1 MGNLLNPAIATE
13 GYGMSVDE
21 LRPVNAIKSSLGN
34 LRILQNSKTNLT
46 FVEKNIPFDNDQTLH
61 GIKKCLEDLRKA
73 QSVNYLQVRAVE
85 VQDRRMVCSSSSVKI
100 IVDYFEKTLE
110 DVINAGKTE
119 DFFYSEAKSWKLL
132 FSLVQVLRFNLRNKI
147 EGHFI
152 HPRSIFYDKRRECW
166 GLIHHGFF
174 QENNFTE
181 ALAGNKHFC
190 SPELYYQIL
199 SPNKKFLLVDS
210 DRSNMFS
217 LGLVIL
223 YMIYSL
229 EEGLPFE
236 DIYQKEQVSVD
247 TFKIHLSVE
256 ELLNRGFSNLFVRI
270 LEDMLQ
276 DHEHKRLSSE
286 KFISLLEN
294 YQISLET
301 DNFKGQDQI
310 YEEYCSLKGSNDN
323 ISIHNKFDDVFG
335 EDAKDHVNIS
345 ENFLNDDTMNNLKGK
360 TVPFNNRFTNRQ
372 DSF

>member
-1 MGNLLNPAIATE
+1 MLNPGIPTE

-21 LRPVNAIKSSLGN
+21 LNPVNAIKSSFGN
-34 LRILQNSKTNLT
+34 LRILQNSKTNMV
-46 FVEKNIPFDNDQTLH
+46 FVEKNIPFDNDQTLND
-61 GIKKCLEDLRKA
+61 IKKCLEDLRKA
-73 QSVNYLQVRAVE
+73 QNVNYLQVRTVE
-85 VQDRRMVCSSSSVKI
+85 VHDRRLVCSTSSVKVV
-100 IVDYFEKTLE
+100 VDYFEKTLE
-110 DVINAGKTE
+110 DVVNAGKTE

-132 FSLVQVLRFNLRNKI
+132 FSLVQVLNFNQRNKI
-147 EGHFI
+147 DGHFI
-152 HPRSIFYDKRRECW
+152 HPRAIFYDKRKERW
-166 GLIHHGFF
+166 GLIHHAFF

-217 LGLVIL
+217 LGLVVL

-229 EEGLPFE
+229 EEGLAFE
-236 DIYQKEQVSVD
+236 EIYQKEQVTVD
-247 TFKIHLSVE
+247 ALKIHLSVE

-286 KFISLLEN
+286 KFISLMEN
-294 YQISLET
+294 YQMSLET
-301 DNFKGQDQI
+301 DNFKGHDQI
-310 YEEYCSLKGSNDN
+310 HDEYCNLKGSNDN
-323 ISIHNKFDDVFG
+323 ISIHNKLDYVFG
-335 EDAKDHVNIS
+335 QDPKDQVNIS

-360 TVPFNNRFTNRQ
+360 TVPFNSRFANRE
-372 DSF
+372 DSFN